1 MQPGRPGKG
10 PGRREPSCSRDPSSR
25 IAKLNNPGLTT
36 AAGDAQQ
43 IQSKPEDLEED
54 PTNLR
59 TIRDVNRDSGFERG
73 DCSVATPQ
81 QTRQPVIHEEPA
93 GEGTIHEDSS
103 DQSSNLEDSIS
114 EALIHEQSADEGT
127 NHEDSSDQSSNHE
140 DSISEELI
148 HEELAGEGTIHE
160 DSSDQ
165 SSNHEDSTSE
175 VSTDNEEMARANR
188 KFERPPSFSGLMS
201 EDAIEWAD
209 RYDKIGDYN
218 VWTCKDKHDNIF
230 MYLKGSAEKWFKALT
245 PKTTTWLD
253 VTTTVGGADVV
264 TEGAKTRLLKAFNVG
279 NYQQF
284 YANKL
289 QNRVQ
294 EMNESGVVYYFDVVA
309 LCSVVD
315 PNMTEP
321 EKVNHLMRGLG
332 ASLLKSIYPRIRD
345 IKTSEEFLI
354 YVRLEEETTL
364 LALCAKREASK
375 CSLCEKRGK

>member
-1 MQPGRPGKG
+1 MQPDRPGKG

-36 AAGDAQQ
+36 SAGDAQQ
-43 IQSKPEDLEED
+43 IQPKPEDLEED

-81 QTRQPVIHEEPA
+81 QTRQLVIHEEP
-93 GEGTIHEDSS
+93 
-103 DQSSNLEDSIS
+103 
-114 EALIHEQSADEGT
+114 
-127 NHEDSSDQSSNHE
+127 
-140 DSISEELI
+140 
-148 HEELAGEGTIHE
+148 AGEGTIHE

-245 PKTTTWLD
+245 PKTTT
-253 VTTTVGGADVV
+253 
-264 TEGAKTRLLKAFNVG
+264 
-279 NYQQF
+279 
-284 YANKL
+284 
-289 QNRVQ
+289 
-294 EMNESGVVYYFDVVA
+294 
-309 LCSVVD
+309 
-315 PNMTEP
+315 
-321 EKVNHLMRGLG
+321 
-332 ASLLKSIYPRIRD
+332 
-345 IKTSEEFLI
+345 
-354 YVRLEEETTL
+354 
-364 LALCAKREASK
+364 
-375 CSLCEKRGK
+375 